1 MGYMLLFHC
10 CLMIAIWLFIFA
22 PLFSNA
28 NTLTMN
34 LVGKLEDRC
43 EINFTSGQKIDLSDS
58 NIKTLPLDIY
68 CNQPLGVSVYSKNG
82 GLKLDKRDD
91 IPPFDYLFEININK
105 ANIHEEVK
113 SIDLLSEKRFDS
125 SGVIPF
131 SALGEI
137 RITLEDR
144 LLYAGY
150 YEDVIEI
157 DVFPSINS
165 VIN

>member
-1 MGYMLLFHC
+1 M
-10 CLMIAIWLFIFA
+10 
-22 PLFSNA
+22 
-28 NTLTMN
+28 
-34 LVGKLEDRC
+34 
-43 EINFTSGQKIDLSDS
+43 
-58 NIKTLPLDIY
+58 
-68 CNQPLGVSVYSKNG
+68 
-82 GLKLDKRDD
+82 DKRDN
-91 IPPFDYLFEININK
+91 IPPFEYLFEININK